1 MENEVKTTPIEKSI
15 RWLGAYRVILLVSIG
30 LGIVQLF
37 LNISLIITTS
47 ITSFVKSTVIF
58 WSVILCLEFVAR
70 LIFKMS
76 TYRALGR
83 FDRSAYVKTLVLLT
97 WEGIAFS
104 LSAFIGDNPYAVA
117 TFLFC
122 AILYFGIWWLP
133 NFIYFRKRAYMF
145 NKYSVPLTIEK
156 LQKLE
161 LHLKECVGDDIFVLL
176 RDRMRER
183 YQYKDLYNYNGQCV
197 VISLTHNYVEQCV
210 TISDYYNYDAF
221 LLLQEL
227 IPTQTDKEQK
237 SALENAAEK
246 VKMLLPFVPSV
257 STQNT
262 IPTVQKESEM
272 QTQHSVPKNT
282 PFITAQEEN
291 IEESKPC
298 SETTSPASQ
307 LAEAEQKGD
316 LLPPPYLHPFA
327 ETAMEKAN
335 TSNSVKSNQNKIIVA
350 LSIVCAVFLIS
361 TVAMSIA
368 TYTANQKSK
377 DFQAT
382 VKELKDENFELQK
395 DIIHKDGEID
405 DLTSKYNRAYR
416 KANFL
421 DEHIAFVTNPY
432 ADYYHTY
439 SCPTFQNA
447 DSYWAYNIE
456 AAEANGYSPC
466 PRCH

>member
-1 MENEVKTTPIEKSI
+1 MENEVKTTPVEKSI
-15 RWLGAYRVILLVSIG
+15 RWLGAYRNILLVSIG

-70 LIFKMS
+70 LIFKIS

-104 LSAFIGDNPYAVA
+104 LSAFVGDNPYAVS

-145 NKYSVPLTIEK
+145 NKYTSTLTTEK

-262 IPTVQKESEM
+262 IPSVQKESEM

-307 LAEAEQKGD
+307 LAEAEQKGN

-327 ETAMEKAN
+327 ETAIEKAN
-335 TSNSVKSNQNKIIVA
+335 TSNSVKSKQKKIIAA
-350 LSIVCAVFLIS
+350 LSIVCSIFLIS
-361 TVAMSIA
+361 TIALSIA
-368 TYTANQKSK
+368 TYTASK
-377 DFQAT
+377 KTKDLQAT

-395 DIIHKDGEID
+395 DIIHKDGEIN

-456 AAEANGYSPC
+456 AAETNGYSPC